1 MAPLADPF
9 VPQLYRVGRVRRELA
24 DTVTLELAPLSGPRP
39 AFEPGQFNMLY
50 VFGVGEVAI
59 SMSGDVH
66 VEALAPALQ
75 LVAVEHVRRI
85 AAADENSNAP

>member
-1 MAPLADPF
+1 
-9 VPQLYRVGRVRRELA
+9 
-24 DTVTLELAPLSGPRP
+24 
-39 AFEPGQFNMLY
+39 MLY
-50 VFGVGEVAI
+50 VFGVGEAAI